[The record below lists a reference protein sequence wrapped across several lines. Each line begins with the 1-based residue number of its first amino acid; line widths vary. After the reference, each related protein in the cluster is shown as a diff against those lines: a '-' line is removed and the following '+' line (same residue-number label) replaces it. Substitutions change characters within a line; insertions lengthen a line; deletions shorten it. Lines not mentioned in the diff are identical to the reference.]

1 MNLPDVRENI
11 KSAPDVSPKIFLILT
26 IISFITLMYLLWR
39 FSAFEETRKNDLRVV
54 LLPTQGTAGNTS
66 IDLTNKLN
74 SSEDWM
80 PYIASV
86 EGKVFHFLW
95 CPGAKNIKQENAIRF
110 RTKEEALASGRT
122 PARNCPGL

>member
-1 MNLPDVRENI
+1 MNLSDVRENI

-39 FSAFEETRKNDLRVV
+39 FSAFEETRKNDLRIV

-80 PYIASV
+80 PYIAST